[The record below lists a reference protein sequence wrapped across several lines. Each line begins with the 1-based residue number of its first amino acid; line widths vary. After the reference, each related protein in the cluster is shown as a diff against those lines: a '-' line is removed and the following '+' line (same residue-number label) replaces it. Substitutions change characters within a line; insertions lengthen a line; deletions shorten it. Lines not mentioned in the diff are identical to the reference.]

1 MNGDSVG
8 AAAADADALEE
19 KAVEKSSVNTFKD
32 VQNVNWLT
40 DWLTDLL
47 NDNKQSCCCW
57 RWWRCYKCKMLLKIF
72 KIAERRSLTDWLHYN
87 SESGAAGDVA
97 DGKEAEAV
105 EKSSVVTFQ
114 NRKSVKKLKGIA
126 TVSKFRETFDKKWL

>member
-1 MNGDSVG
+1 MGRASIDW
-8 AAAADADALEE
+8 L
-19 KAVEKSSVNTFKD
+19 
-32 VQNVNWLT
+32 NWLT
-40 DWLTDLL
+40 DWL
-47 NDNKQSCCCW
+47 N
-57 RWWRCYKCKMLLKIF
+57 
-72 KIAERRSLTDWLHYN
+72 YN
-87 SESGAAGDVA
+87 SEGAAADVA